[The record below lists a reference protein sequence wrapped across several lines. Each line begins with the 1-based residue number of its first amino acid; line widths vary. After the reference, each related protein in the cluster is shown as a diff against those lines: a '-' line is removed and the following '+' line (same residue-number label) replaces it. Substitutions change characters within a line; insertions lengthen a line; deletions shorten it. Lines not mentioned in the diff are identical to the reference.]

1 MPECFLEWHM
11 ETMGSL
17 TAAAKEHGAQAAINK
32 EFLHIG
38 LQSSGNNWQV
48 EERSEASSRW

>member
-1 MPECFLEWHM
+1 MPECFLEWHT